1 MSITVSDRVQR
12 VKPSPTMAVTA
23 LAAELRSQGR
33 DIIGLGA
40 GEPDFDTPQHIKDAA
55 IAAINAGDTKY
66 TNVDGTPALKDAIIE
81 KFKRDNNLTYAKDQI
96 LVSSGGKQTCYQV
109 CMAALN
115 DGDEC
120 IIPAPYWV
128 SYPDMALLAGGVPV
142 PVFGG
147 IDQGFKITPA
157 QLEAAITD
165 RSRLLFLNSPS
176 NPTGAAYTKAEL
188 QGLGEVLESHPN
200 IVIATDDMYEHIYWA
215 DEPFVSFAEA
225 CPKLYDQTLT
235 MNGVSKA
242 YAMTGWRIG
251 YCGGPA
257 ELVKAMKKIQS
268 QSTSN
273 PVSVS
278 QAAAVAAL
286 TAGDECIDEMLVHFR
301 ARHDYLVAALNE
313 IPGFSCIEGA
323 GTFYAFPDVSEAM
336 QAKGCKTD
344 TDFSALLLNEAEV
357 ALVPGSAFGAD
368 GYMRLSFATSMEI
381 LEEAIAR
388 IRKVLS

>member
-1 MSITVSDRVQR
+1 
-12 VKPSPTMAVTA
+12 MAVTA
-23 LAAELRSQGR
+23 LAAELRAQGR

-66 TNVDGTPALKDAIIE
+66 TNVDGTPALKAAIIE
-81 KFKRDNNLTYAKDQI
+81 KFKRDNGLSYEKDQI
-96 LVSSGGKQTCYQV
+96 LVSSGGKQTCFQV
-109 CMAALN
+109 CMAVLN

-142 PVFGG
+142 PVLGG
-147 IDQGFKITPA
+147 IDQGFKITPG

-165 RSRLLFLNSPS
+165 RTRLLFLNSPS

-188 QGLGEVLESHPN
+188 QGLGAVLEKHPN
-200 IVIATDDMYEHIYWA
+200 ILIATDDMYEHIYWA
-215 DEPFVSFAEA
+215 DEPFVSFAQA
-225 CPKLYDQTLT
+225 CPNLYDRTLT

-251 YCGGPA
+251 YCGGPV
-257 ELVKAMKKIQS
+257 EIVKAMKKIQS

-273 PVSVS
+273 PVSIS
-278 QAAAVAAL
+278 QAASVAAL
-286 TAGDECIDEMLVHFR
+286 NGGDDCIRDMLVHFR
-301 ARHDYLVAALNE
+301 ARHDFLVAALND
-313 IPGFSCIEGA
+313 IPGFSCIAGA
-323 GTFYAFPDVSEAM
+323 GTFYAFPDVTEAM
-336 QAKGCKTD
+336 QMKGCKND
-344 TDFSALLLNEAEV
+344 TDFSSLLLNEGEV

-368 GYMRLSFATSMEI
+368 GYVRLSFATSMEI
-381 LEEAIAR
+381 LEEAVAR
-388 IRKVLS
+388 IRRVMG